1 MVGLVSDFIKELE
14 VPLLSE
20 SLREPGVVSEPPD
33 VLVEPR
39 DGLHLLLLQRPA
51 PDVQV
56 LRHPGDHTRPC
67 PAPSPCPCPWFL
79 FLVLGP

>member
-1 MVGLVSDFIKELE
+1 MVSFVSDFIKELE
-14 VPLLSE
+14 DPVLSE

-39 DGLHLLLLQRPA
+39 DGLHILLLQRPA

-56 LRHPGDHTRPC
+56 FRHPGDHICPC
-67 PAPSPCPCPWFL
+67 SAPSPL
-79 FLVLGP
+79 SL